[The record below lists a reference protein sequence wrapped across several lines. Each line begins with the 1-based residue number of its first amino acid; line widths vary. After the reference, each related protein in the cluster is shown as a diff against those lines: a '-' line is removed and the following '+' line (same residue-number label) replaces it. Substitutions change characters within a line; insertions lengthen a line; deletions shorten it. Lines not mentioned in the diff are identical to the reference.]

1 MTPFWMN
8 DPTILLNKDNLV
20 FWPTSTMDMNDKLNA
35 ITRLVI
41 LLCISGFIAT
51 QNFNFLWISVLTLV
65 CIVVYHNLNS
75 ETRENFEKQN
85 LSKHTTP
92 TDKNPLMN
100 VLLPELNGNP
110 NRKSAL
116 KSYLPE
122 TEKKINDKVKQ
133 QLSKHIDPRIF
144 QGLNNELDLE
154 YSMRNFYTMPN
165 TTVPNNQEE
174 FSKFCYGDMISAKEG
189 DPLALA
195 RHNPRLGSVM
205 N

>member
-1 MTPFWMN
+1 MN
-8 DPTILLNKDNLV
+8 QNNLV
-20 FWPTSTMDMNDKLNA
+20 FWPTSDMNMNDKLNA

-41 LLCISGFIAT
+41 VLCLVGFIFT
-51 QNFNFLWISVLTLV
+51 RNFNFIWVSVLTLV
-65 CIVVYHNLNS
+65 CIVVYFNLNS
-75 ETRENFEKQN
+75 ESKENFEKQN
-85 LSKHTTP
+85 LSKHTNP

-116 KSYLPE
+116 KSFLPE

-133 QLSKHIDPRIF
+133 QISKNIDPRIF
-144 QGLNNELDLE
+144 QGLHNELDLE

-189 DPLALA
+189 DPVALA
-195 RHNPRLGSVM
+195 RHNTRLGSVM